1 MKASCVGPAGAR
13 VLVAMG
19 CVVLGC
25 AGPVAPLRAQVPPAT
40 TPAAP
45 AVLSAPVNSPEPT
58 GSAVSSEAQRLY
70 ERARAHLVQIRT
82 LLNGQGSQSSV
93 GSGFVVAGGQRIVTN
108 YHVVSQVALEPQ
120 RYRLTYSHVDGR
132 QGQLQL
138 LAVDVVHDLA
148 VLAPVAGEQG
158 VGSESPQEARVG
170 LSFRPAGQVLQQGE
184 HLFSLGNP
192 LDVGFAVVEG
202 TYNGLVE
209 RSHIPSIFFSGSL
222 NPGMSGGPALDA
234 QGRVIGVN
242 VATRLDGQQV
252 SFLVPGEHA
261 VALLNRARK
270 AAPVTAPMYAE
281 ITRQLM
287 SYQAD
292 LARRF
297 LALTWRDGGHERY
310 KVPVPQ
316 ELFMR
321 CWGSSSA
328 ADAKGLQYE
337 RSECGMNQGV
347 FVGGFLQTGTV
358 STRHEIYDGR
368 ALGAWRFA
376 HQMGAS
382 YANEGLGGGRHRT
395 PARCVQRYVD
405 AQGLPMRAV
414 VCMSAYKK
422 LPGLYDLTV
431 LSMSVDSDQQGVLGR
446 FDVRGVAHD
455 NAMRLADS
463 YLKGFGWTTP
473 PSR

>member
-1 MKASCVGPAGAR
+1 MPSPQPASP
-13 VLVAMG
+13 
-19 CVVLGC
+19 
-25 AGPVAPLRAQVPPAT
+25 PRAE
-40 TPAAP
+40 
-45 AVLSAPVNSPEPT
+45 LPES
-58 GSAVSSEAQRLY
+58 GRVSSEAQSLY
-70 ERARAHLVQIRT
+70 ARSRPYLVQIRT

-93 GSGFVVAGGQRIVTN
+93 GSGFLVEDGHRIITN

-148 VLAPVAGEQG
+148 VLAPV
-158 VGSESPQEARVG
+158 V
-170 LSFRPAGQVLQQGE
+170 PAGASVAREGLRFRAVQQAMRQGE
-184 HLFSLGNP
+184 HIYSLGNP

-209 RSHIPSIFFSGSL
+209 RSHIPNIFFSGSL

-234 QGRVIGVN
+234 QGQVIGVN

-252 SFLVPGEHA
+252 SFLVPAEHA
-261 VALLNRARK
+261 VALLSSSRK
-270 AAPVTAPMYAE
+270 ASPVTAPMYPE

-287 SYQAD
+287 SYQAG
-292 LARRF
+292 LTKRF
-297 LALTWRDGGHERY
+297 LGLPWRASGDARY
-310 KVPVPQ
+310 RIPVPQ
-316 ELFMR
+316 EVFMR
-321 CWGSSSA
+321 CWGSSTP
-328 ADAKGLQYE
+328 ADSKGLQFE
-337 RSECGMNQGV
+337 RSECGMNQAV
-347 FVGGFLQTGTV
+347 FVGGFLQTGNI
-358 STRHEIYDGR
+358 SMRHEIYDGR
-368 ALGAWRFA
+368 RLGAWRFA
-376 HQMGAS
+376 HQLS
-382 YANEGLGGGRHRT
+382 ESLSNEGFAGGRSRT
-395 PARCVQRYVD
+395 PAQCTQRFID

-422 LPGLYDLTV
+422 FSGLYDLSV
-431 LSMSVDSDQQGVLGR
+431 LAMSADSEQYGVLGR
-446 FDVRGVAHD
+446 FDARGVAFD